1 MRRKNG
7 YGIILQ
13 QCLSS
18 LLLCIIYFVC
28 HQQGVVSCCLWT
40 FGISASKTSVHFLWS
55 LKKKKKRDRTCYYDN
70 KTITC
75 QKSSYL
81 PVGYSAQQSS
91 SQFRHRRW
99 RRWILPWVRA
109 SAPWN
114 QHIRRTQKA
123 PAQPELSASSWGVGK
138 VGWASPEACRLFPG
152 SEWAEDEGGTLH
164 ENSSTMQ
171 VYARFIAHTSTGQT
185 YS

>member
-1 MRRKNG
+1 MF
-7 YGIILQ
+7 I
-13 QCLSS
+13 
-18 LLLCIIYFVC
+18 V
-28 HQQGVVSCCLWT
+28 T
-40 FGISASKTSVHFLWS
+40 ASVHYLFCLPSARCSQLLSLDIWHFNKQNFSPFLVVFE
-55 LKKKKKRDRTCYYDN
+55 KKKKRDRTCYYDN

-91 SQFRHRRW
+91 SQSRHRRW

-109 SAPWN
+109 SARWN

-171 VYARFIAHTSTGQT
+171 VYARFIAHTCTGQT